1 VLLAWTAALLVLLN
15 TVVAVL
21 VVDLTSLFLAED
33 FVGFGYLDELFTRLI
48 VTTGMCQLGCVE
60 VLGGFG
66 WTYGFLSGWYFL
78 LSVRYAFLISR
89 SEASFLMPS
98 NCAYRVSKRSW
109 NLDYDDKVE
118 E

>member
-1 VLLAWTAALLVLLN
+1 VLLAWAAALLVLLN

-21 VVDLTSLFLAED
+21 IVDFASLFFAEN
-33 FVGFGYLDELFTRLI
+33 FVGFGYLDKLLARLL
-48 VTTGMCQLGCVE
+48 VTTGICQLGCVE
-60 VLGGFG
+60 VLRVFG

-98 NCAYRVSKRSW
+98 SCAYKVSKRSW
-109 NLDYDDKVE
+109 NLDYDVE
-118 E
+118 IEE